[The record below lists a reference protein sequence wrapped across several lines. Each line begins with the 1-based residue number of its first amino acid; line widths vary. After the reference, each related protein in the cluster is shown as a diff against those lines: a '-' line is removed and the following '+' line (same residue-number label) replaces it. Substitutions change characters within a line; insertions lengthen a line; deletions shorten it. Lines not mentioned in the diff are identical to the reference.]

1 MTSPP
6 EAGARW
12 PSPAIAGTLRG
23 PSLAAGQGKASRE
36 QQRTASKS
44 VKSDDSSAAV
54 LARQL
59 FARAATGT
67 AASTTAGGSVRV
79 ASERTCRVL
88 SRSLGASGFHALLTR
103 SLEQARHEHPLLVDV
118 RVRKL
123 PEAMLGGLPELDA
136 AHGGPAVDAAL
147 GAMLVVLLELLGRLI
162 GDDMVARLVDQA
174 DTNDDEDDR

>member
-1 MTSPP
+1 MK
-6 EAGARW
+6 G
-12 PSPAIAGTLRG
+12 
-23 PSLAAGQGKASRE
+23 
-36 QQRTASKS
+36 
-44 VKSDDSSAAV
+44 DDSSAAL
-54 LARQL
+54 LAREL
-59 FARAATGT
+59 VARAAKVT
-67 AASTTAGGSVRV
+67 ATSTTSGDSIRA

-103 SLEQARHEHPLLVDV
+103 SLEQARQEHPLLVDL